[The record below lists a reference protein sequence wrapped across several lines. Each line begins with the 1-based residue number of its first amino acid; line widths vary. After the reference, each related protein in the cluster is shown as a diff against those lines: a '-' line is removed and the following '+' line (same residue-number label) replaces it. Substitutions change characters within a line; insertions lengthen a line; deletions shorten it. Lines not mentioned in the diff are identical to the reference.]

1 MTNVVWGALAL
12 LAWALVS
19 GRARRWPLTM
29 PMVLVAVGA
38 AVSVLSQ
45 GGKDVPEST
54 VGLVGEVALAVVL
67 FGDAVRIDLG
77 ALRREG
83 GLPGR
88 LLLVGLPLSVVLGTG
103 VVLGLL
109 PEVGL
114 AAAALVAAV
123 LAPTD
128 PALGHAVVEDTS
140 VPLRVRQ
147 ALNVESGLNDGLV
160 LPVVLVLVDL
170 AGGTTAQ
177 QGSWPVTAAQQVG
190 LGVLVGVVVGGVGA
204 LVLRRSVQAGWVDGV
219 YTQLATLTVAVTS
232 LAAAD
237 VAGGNSFV
245 SAFVAGLVFGGLTK
259 RIGAHVIDYTEDSG
273 QLLTAGSFFL
283 FGAVLLPGAIDH
295 LSWAV
300 VACAVATLTVGR
312 LVPVAVSLVGSGTR
326 PTTVVFM
333 GWFGPRGLA
342 SVVFGVLILEAEVPG
357 ADTLSAVVF
366 LTVALSVLAH
376 GASAGRGALAY
387 GRCART
393 TGAAEETSVE
403 GVAVHEH
410 PTRGR
415 SRWTGRSNEVR

>member
-1 MTNVVWGALAL
+1 VADVVWGAVAL

-19 GRARRWPLTM
+19 ARARRWPLTM
-29 PMVLVAVGA
+29 PMVLVAVGV
-38 AVSVLSQ
+38 AVSVLGPLGS
-45 GGKDVPEST
+45 DVPEST

-67 FGDAVRIDLG
+67 FGDAARIDLG

-83 GLPGR
+83 GLPIR

-160 LPVVLVLVDL
+160 LPVVLVLVTL
-170 AGGTTAQ
+170 AGGTTGQ
-177 QGSWPVTAAQQVG
+177 QESWPVIAAQQVG
-190 LGVLVGVVVGGVGA
+190 LGALVGIVVGGVGA
-204 LVLRRSVQAGWVDGV
+204 LVLRRSVEAGWIDGV
-219 YTQLATLTVAVTS
+219 YTQLATLAVAVMS
-232 LAAAD
+232 LAAAE
-237 VAGGNSFV
+237 VAGGNAFV
-245 SAFVAGLVFGGLTK
+245 SAFVAGLVLGGPTK
-259 RIGAHVIDYTEDSG
+259 RIGAQVVDYTEDSG
-273 QLLTAGSFFL
+273 QLLAAGSFFL
-283 FGAVLLPGAIDH
+283 FGAVLLPGAVEH

-312 LVPVAVSLVGSGTR
+312 LVPVAVSLLGSGAR
-326 PTTVVFM
+326 PTTVLFM

-342 SVVFGVLILEAEVPG
+342 SVVFGVLLLEADVPG

-366 LTVALSVLAH
+366 LTVALSVLVH
-376 GASAGRGALAY
+376 GATAGWGALTY
-387 GRCART
+387 GRWAKARGLAEDDT
-393 TGAAEETSVE
+393 MEGA
-403 GVAVHEH
+403 AVHEH

-415 SRWTGRSNEVR
+415 SRWVSGGLA

>member
-1 MTNVVWGALAL
+1 MADVIWGALGL

-19 GRARRWPLTM
+19 ARARRWPLTM
-29 PMVLVAVGA
+29 PIVLVAVGV
-38 AVSVLSQ
+38 AVAVLGPS
-45 GGKDVPEST
+45 GSEVPEST

-67 FGDAVRIDLG
+67 FGDAARIDLG

-83 GLPGR
+83 GLPVR

-109 PEVGL
+109 PGVGL

-160 LPVVLVLVDL
+160 LPVVLVLAAL
-170 AGGTTAQ
+170 AGGTTEQ
-177 QGSWPVTAAQQVG
+177 QGSWPVIAAQQIG
-190 LGVLVGVVVGGVGA
+190 LGVLVGIVVGGLGA
-204 LVLRRSVQAGWVDGV
+204 LVLSRSVEAGWVDGA
-219 YTQLATLTVAVTS
+219 YTQLATLAVAVTS
-232 LAAAD
+232 LATAD
-237 VAGGNSFV
+237 VVGGNSFV
-245 SAFVAGLVFGGLTK
+245 SAFVAGLVFGGLAT
-259 RIGAHVIDYTEDSG
+259 RMGADAVDYTEDSG

-283 FGAVLLPGAIDH
+283 FGAVLLPGAVEH

-312 LVPVAVSLVGSGTR
+312 LVPVGVSLLGSGTR

-342 SVVFGVLILEAEVPG
+342 SVVFGVLILEADVPG
-357 ADTLSAVVF
+357 AETLSAVVF

-387 GRCART
+387 GRWAQAAGLAEQST
-393 TGAAEETSVE
+393 TEGAV
-403 GVAVHEH
+403 VHDH

-415 SRWTGRSNEVR
+415 SRWVAGWRA